1 MVGDG
6 RRDSS
11 PGAAGRLGAAAVCLA
26 ISIAVLGAAATAQA
40 SPPPRNP
47 TAAKSGIQ
55 QPDLNLPS
63 LHEALAGYFPIGTA
77 IWRGDITGPHAD
89 LLKRHFNAVVAENAM
104 KWSVLRPSEA
114 TFDFANADALVGF
127 AQANHMLVRGHT
139 LVWHQQNP
147 PWLFQDAGGNGLQ
160 PTPENKALLLR
171 RLEQHIRRVV
181 SRYRDDVYAWDVVN
195 EVIDPN
201 QPDGLRRSP
210 WFLLTGTDYID
221 TAFRVAHEV
230 APQARLFINEVD
242 STDPVKRRFLYELV
256 RDLQRRGVPVDGV
269 GHQLHSNLDNP
280 SPASIVETVNMF
292 AALGLDN
299 QITELD
305 ISLYHNATDTS
316 PAGSREA
323 LIAQGY
329 RYRDFFQAFRQ
340 LHGKLSAVMVWG
352 YADDHTW
359 RKRHPV
365 ARPDLPLLFDEQLQ
379 AKPAFWGIVDPQ
391 RLPAR
396 AQPPARP

>member
-1 MVGDG
+1 MVGDRSRG
-6 RRDSS
+6 PLPD
-11 PGAAGRLGAAAVCLA
+11 AAARLGTVAVCLA
-26 ISIAVLGAAATAQA
+26 ISIAVLGAAATAQT
-40 SPPPRNP
+40 SPPRRHPA
-47 TAAKSGIQ
+47 AAKSAVQ
-55 QPDLNLPS
+55 HPDLSPPS

-89 LLKRHFNAVVAENAM
+89 LLKRHFNSIVAENAM
-104 KWSVLRPSEA
+104 KWSALRPSEA
-114 TFDFANADALVGF
+114 TFEFAPADALVRF
-127 AQANHMLVRGHT
+127 AKSNHMLVRGHT

-147 PWLFQDAGGNGLQ
+147 PWLFQDASGNDLQ

-181 SRYRDDVYAWDVVN
+181 SHYRDDVYAWDVVN
-195 EVIDPN
+195 EVIDPD

-210 WFLLTGTDYID
+210 WFLITGTDYID

-230 APQARLFINEVD
+230 APKARLFINEVD
-242 STDPVKRRFLYELV
+242 STDPLKRRFLYDLV
-256 RDLQRRGVPVDGV
+256 RDLQRRGVPVHGV
-269 GHQLHSNLDNP
+269 GHQLHSNLDDP
-280 SPASIVETVNMF
+280 SPESIVETVNMF

-316 PAGSREA
+316 PAGSPEA
-323 LIAQGY
+323 LLTQGY

-340 LHGKLSAVMVWG
+340 LQGKLSAVMLWG

-359 RKRHPV
+359 KKRFPV

-391 RLPAR
+391 RLPPR
-396 AQPPARP
+396 DQPPARP